1 MEIAWTDIVKIV
13 AGVIAAL
20 GGGGAIVAWLSS
32 WLGKVWANRL
42 MIKETAKF
50 REDLER
56 LTKQLERKNYV
67 SKVRFDAEFT
77 MYQELI
83 EKFMKMVDATLDCY
97 PAAFV
102 YVSANYKPT
111 EDEKLEKNKEKLKIA
126 CKKHDVAYGIMLRSA
141 AFISQEMYEKFEA
154 LRKLCLYHNRAF
166 MDYYCLIDSQ
176 TMREGNPEDF
186 KTFMKTPDEIR
197 QKRDILLAH
206 LREYLSNLDVV
217 DEK

>member
-1 MEIAWTDIVKIV
+1 MEIAWTEVLKI
-13 AGVIAAL
+13 ALGVIAAL
-20 GGGGAIVAWLSS
+20 GGGGAIIAGLSS
-32 WLGKVWANRL
+32 WLGKVWADRL
-42 MIKETAKF
+42 MAKETAKF

-83 EKFMKMVDATLDCY
+83 EKFMKMVDATL
-97 PAAFV
+97 

-186 KTFMKTPDEIR
+186 NAFRKTPDEIR
-197 QKRDILLAH
+197 KKRDILLAH